1 MKLKFNYLLIIL
13 SVLVVDQST
22 KIIISRTVSP
32 YTYIS
37 VIPGFFNL
45 THIHNRGAIF
55 GFFSRSGGPFVSILL
70 TVASL
75 AALSFVIYY
84 FLKTPST
91 EKMMKISLSLIL
103 GGALG
108 NLVDRVFEGYV
119 VDFADFYIRQWHW
132 PAFNVADAS
141 ITIGALC
148 LIFVLLKRRPKC
160 SPSSSK

>member
-1 MKLKFNYLLIIL
+1 MKWKFIYLFIIL

-22 KIIISRTVSP
+22 KIIISQTIRP
-32 YTYIS
+32 YTNIS

-84 FLKTPST
+84 FIKTPPT

-108 NLVDRVFEGYV
+108 NLVDRVFKGYV
-119 VDFADFYIRQWHW
+119 IDFADFYMRQWHW

-148 LIFVLLKRRPKC
+148 LIFVLLKGRPKC

>member
-1 MKLKFNYLLIIL
+1 MKWRYFYFIIIVCVLLA
-13 SVLVVDQST
+13 DQST
-22 KIIISRTVSP
+22 KIIISKTISP
-32 YTYIS
+32 YTNIS

-55 GFFSRSGGPFVSILL
+55 GFFSQSGNPFISILF

-75 AALSFVIYY
+75 AALSFVVYY
-84 FLKTPST
+84 FMKTPSK

-108 NLVDRVFEGYV
+108 NLVDRVFKGFV
-119 VDFADFYIRQWHW
+119 VDFADFYIEQWHW

-148 LIFVLLKRRPKC
+148 LIFILLKGRPKC
-160 SPSSSK
+160 SLSS

>member
-1 MKLKFNYLLIIL
+1 MKWKFSYFLIIL

-22 KIIISRTVSP
+22 KIIISQTLSP
-32 YTYIS
+32 YTSIS

-55 GFFSRSGGPFVSILL
+55 GFFSRSGAPFVSILL

-75 AALSFVIYY
+75 AALCFVIYY
-84 FLKTPST
+84 FLKTPAT

-103 GGALG
+103 GGAGG
-108 NLVDRVFEGYV
+108 NLVDRVFKGYV
-119 VDFADFYIRQWHW
+119 VDFADVYIRQWHW
-132 PAFNVADAS
+132 PSFNIADAS

-148 LIFVLLKRRPKC
+148 LIFVLLKGRPKC
-160 SPSSSK
+160 SPSSSE

>member
-1 MKLKFNYLLIIL
+1 MKWKFIYFLIIL
-13 SVLVVDQST
+13 SVFVIDQAT
-22 KIIISRTVSP
+22 KIITSQTVSP
-32 YTYIS
+32 YTHVS

-70 TVASL
+70 TIASL
-75 AALSFVIYY
+75 AALGFVIYY

-108 NLVDRVFEGYV
+108 NLVDRVFKGYV

-132 PAFNVADAS
+132 PAFNVADSA
-141 ITIGALC
+141 IVVGIGILACALF
-148 LIFVLLKRRPKC
+148 FVTKGKE
-160 SPSSSK
+160 

>member
-1 MKLKFNYLLIIL
+1 MKWKFIYPLIIL
-13 SVLVVDQST
+13 CVLMADQSA
-22 KIIISRTVSP
+22 KIIISQTVSP
-32 YTYIS
+32 YTNIP

-55 GFFSRSGGPFVSILL
+55 GFFSRSGSPFVSILL
-70 TVASL
+70 TLASL

-84 FLKTPST
+84 FLKTPSS

-108 NLVDRVFEGYV
+108 NLVDRIFKGYV
-119 VDFADFYIRQWHW
+119 VDFADFYVKQWHW

-141 ITIGALC
+141 ITVGALC
-148 LIFVLLKRRPKC
+148 LIFVLIKGRPKC
-160 SPSSSK
+160 SLSSSE

>member
-1 MKLKFNYLLIIL
+1 MKWKFTYFLIIL

-22 KIIISRTVSP
+22 KIIISQTVSP
-32 YTYIS
+32 YTHIS

-55 GFFSRSGGPFVSILL
+55 GFFSRSGGPFISILL

-84 FLKTPST
+84 FLKTPAT

-108 NLVDRVFEGYV
+108 NLVDRVFKGYV

-148 LIFVLLKRRPKC
+148 LIFVLLKGRPKC
-160 SPSSSK
+160 SPSS

>member
-1 MKLKFNYLLIIL
+1 MMRKYIYPLIIL
-13 SVLVVDQST
+13 CVLVVDQST
-22 KIIISRTVSP
+22 KIIISQTVSP
-32 YTYIS
+32 YTNIS

-70 TVASL
+70 TLASL

-91 EKMMKISLSLIL
+91 EKMMKTSLSLIL

-108 NLVDRVFEGYV
+108 NLMDRIFKGYV
-119 VDFADFYIRQWHW
+119 IDFADLYIRQWHW

-141 ITIGALC
+141 ITVGALC
-148 LIFVLLKRRPKC
+148 LIFFLIKGRPKC
-160 SPSSSK
+160 SPSSSE

>member
-1 MKLKFNYLLIIL
+1 MKWKFIYFLIIL
-13 SVLVVDQST
+13 SVFVIDQAT
-22 KIIISRTVSP
+22 KIIPSQTVSP
-32 YTYIS
+32 YTHVS

-45 THIHNRGAIF
+45 PHIHNRGAIF

-70 TVASL
+70 TIASL
-75 AALSFVIYY
+75 AALGFVIYY

-108 NLVDRVFEGYV
+108 NLVDRVFKGYV

-132 PAFNVADAS
+132 PAFNVADSS

-148 LIFVLLKRRPKC
+148 LIFVLLKGRPKC
-160 SPSSSK
+160 SPSS

>member
-1 MKLKFNYLLIIL
+1 MKWRFFYLLIIL
-13 SVLVVDQST
+13 FVLIADQIT
-22 KIIISRTVSP
+22 KIVVSQTISP
-32 YTYIS
+32 YTNIAI
-37 VIPGFFNL
+37 IPGFFNL

-70 TVASL
+70 TLASL

-84 FLKTPST
+84 FLKTPPT

-108 NLVDRVFEGYV
+108 NLIDRVLKGYV
-119 VDFADFYIRQWHW
+119 VDFADFYIKQWHW

-141 ITIGALC
+141 ITVGALC
-148 LIFVLLKRRPKC
+148 LIFVLLKGRSKC
-160 SPSSSK
+160 SPSSSE

>member
-1 MKLKFNYLLIIL
+1 MKWRHFYLLIIL
-13 SVLVVDQST
+13 CVLIADQIT
-22 KIIISRTVSP
+22 KIVVSRAISP
-32 YTYIS
+32 YTHIS

-55 GFFSRSGGPFVSILL
+55 GFFSRSGAPFVSILL
-70 TVASL
+70 TGASL
-75 AALSFVIYY
+75 AALGFVIYY
-84 FLKTPST
+84 FLKTPSS

-108 NLVDRVFEGYV
+108 NLVDRVFKGYV
-119 VDFADFYIRQWHW
+119 VDFADFYFRQWHW

-148 LIFVLLKRRPKC
+148 LIFVLLQGRPKC

>member
-1 MKLKFNYLLIIL
+1 MKWKFIYPLIIL
-13 SVLVVDQST
+13 GVLMADQSA
-22 KIIISRTVSP
+22 KIIISQTVSP
-32 YTYIS
+32 YTNIP

-55 GFFSRSGGPFVSILL
+55 GFFSRSGSPFVSILL
-70 TVASL
+70 TLASL

-84 FLKTPST
+84 FLKTPSS

-108 NLVDRVFEGYV
+108 NLVDRIFKGYV
-119 VDFADFYIRQWHW
+119 VDFADFYVKQWHW

-141 ITIGALC
+141 ITVGALC
-148 LIFVLLKRRPKC
+148 LIFVLIKGRPKC
-160 SPSSSK
+160 SPSSSE